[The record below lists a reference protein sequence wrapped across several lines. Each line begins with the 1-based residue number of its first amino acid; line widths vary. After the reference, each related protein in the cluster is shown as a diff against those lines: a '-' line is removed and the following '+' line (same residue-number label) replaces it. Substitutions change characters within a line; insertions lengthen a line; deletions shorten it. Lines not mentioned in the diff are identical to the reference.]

1 MKYAWTM
8 MKQTRIKRESEPVEQ
23 VFLGGSCN
31 PTTWRQDIAMPLLD
45 KNAVHYYNPQAPF
58 HRPGGWWRGLADRGS
73 NVVVLIG

>member
-8 MKQTRIKRESEPVEQ
+8 MRTTRMTRESDAREE

-45 KNAVHYYNPQAPF
+45 KNGVNYYNPQVA
-58 HRPGGWWRGLADRGS
+58 HRRGPRFVLMTALFPG
-73 NVVVLIG
+73 